1 VLTKNYVWRKKDERL
16 HPDCVG
22 ASVVPNKDRNVK
34 FSAMFWGC
42 TGTLTPVDG
51 NINSEKY
58 ILILDDNLWPFVA
71 RHFANNRWTLQEDN
85 AACHVSW
92 QTTTWKTDNGIL
104 TLLWPSQ
111 SPYLTLLKMSEK

>member
-1 VLTKNYVWRKKDERL
+1 MYVWRKKDERL

-92 QTTTWKTDNGIL
+92 RTTTWKTDNGIL

-111 SPYLTLLKMSEK
+111 SPYLTLLKMSGK